1 MNLLKNVL
9 VVIAATAAVGSVQAQ
24 NIFNL
29 EPISPNIQTRSNIYG
44 EGSFADIFNFTV
56 DATHNTLSASTF
68 GLAGD
73 GTRSSTSVTGLQFE
87 LFSGFNAPGTAKLF
101 TGLDLNAEIL
111 TPGEF
116 SAKISGIVGP
126 LRGGYEFSVAASPE
140 PAEWML
146 LLAGLVGLGFVARRK
161 LGWTGGMAA
170 APA

>member
-9 VVIAATAAVGSVQAQ
+9 VVIAATAAMGSAHAQ
-24 NIFNL
+24 NVFNL
-29 EPISPNIQTRSNIYG
+29 GPLSPTIQTRTNIYG

-56 DATHNTLSASTF
+56 DASYNTVSSKT
-68 GLAGD
+68 LALAAD
-73 GTRSSTSVTGLQFE
+73 GTPSATSVTGLQLE

-101 TGLDLNAEIL
+101 TGLDLDAVLL

-116 SAKISGIVGP
+116 SARISGTVAP
-126 LRGGYEFSVAASPE
+126 LLRGGYEFSIAATPE

-161 LGWTGGMAA
+161 IGLVAG